1 MDIDHHQSVTPT
13 FVKPNS
19 TPENVRQV
27 DPTPETISQADST
40 QQKVT
45 IVTAKKNRCFQ
56 CNKRLGLLPFT
67 CKCGANYCTRCKWPE
82 DHHCTFDY
90 RAEGMKK
97 LAKENPVIVADKL
110 TRI

>member
-1 MDIDHHQSVTPT
+1 MLAHALKEDCQFLYIHSKGITNQRCQGVPDWV
-13 FVKPNS
+13 
-19 TPENVRQV
+19 EL
-27 DPTPETISQADST
+27 
-40 QQKVT
+40 
-45 IVTAKKNRCFQ
+45 AKKNHCFQ

-67 CKCGANYCTRCKWPE
+67 CKCGTNYCTRCKWPE